1 MFVLRSVLTMVFR
14 VAIDIVW
21 FALAF
26 VLGSFVEYWVHRLMH
41 RPYKLG
47 EKHRDH
53 HRRNEGQG
61 VLWEFRDYFLGTAVV
76 MGLPFFWSVEVGI
89 AWTLGGIAFAAF
101 SAYAHQLQHENPRKC
116 FWMAM
121 PVHYVHHK
129 YGMWHHNFGLALD
142 WWDHAFGTYKKV
154 DWVDEKELAK
164 GDRGF
169 GDLRWY

>member
-1 MFVLRSVLTMVFR
+1 MFDLRSVLTMVSR

-21 FALAF
+21 FTLAF

-76 MGLPFFWSVEVGI
+76 MGLPFFWSIEAGI
-89 AWTLGGIAFAAF
+89 AWALGGTTFAAF

-142 WWDHAFGTYKKV
+142 WWDRVFGTYKKV
-154 DWVDEKELAK
+154 DWVDEKELVK

>member
-1 MFVLRSVLTMVFR
+1 MFVLRSVLTMVSR

-61 VLWEFRDYFLGTAVV
+61 VLWEFRDYFVGTAVV
-76 MGLPFFWSVEVGI
+76 MGLPFFWSVEIGI
-89 AWTLGGIAFAAF
+89 AWALGGIAFAAF